1 MAQDLP
7 ESAKTEVQRVRLDE
21 VLVVRQSG
29 VYDRPRKERSL
40 KTSSLLERLSVSKF
54 PLRCPRLYG
63 LLFELRSFAHR
74 IRSLWKRG
82 HTRPIQIG
90 LAFQL
95 DAQQF
100 LVRNKRTQARSTD
113 IQKLHADSPWL
124 SLEDCHLFL
133 RGWDAGEEWHR
144 SLGTATSGEYTQDQQ
159 PLSSNASVTDDATSS
174 IVVQQSTKRDLSSN
188 HHSCE
193 RV

>member
-1 MAQDLP
+1 MAQDLAG
-7 ESAKTEVQRVRLDE
+7 SAKTEAQHVPVDE

-29 VYDRPRKERSL
+29 VYDRLHKERFL

-54 PLRCPRLYG
+54 PLRSPRLYG

-113 IQKLHADSPWL
+113 IRKLHADSPWL

-133 RGWDAGEEWHR
+133 RGWDAGEEWRR
-144 SLGTATSGEYTQDQQ
+144 SFGMATSGEYTQDQER
-159 PLSSNASVTDDATSS
+159 SSSDTSATDDTIPPLA
-174 IVVQQSTKRDLSSN
+174 VQQSTKRDPLDPLPSP
-188 HHSCE
+188 E
-193 RV
+193 